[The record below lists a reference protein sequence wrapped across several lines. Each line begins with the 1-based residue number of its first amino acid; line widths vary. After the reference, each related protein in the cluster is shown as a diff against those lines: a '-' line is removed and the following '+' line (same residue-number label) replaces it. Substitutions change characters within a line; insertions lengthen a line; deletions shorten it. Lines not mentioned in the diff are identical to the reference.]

1 MMDIPVVFHFKV
13 EFGPNSHDGSG
24 SFSEQ
29 KDNRFQEVSGLTAE
43 ITTEEFK
50 EGGLNEYA
58 HKLPTA
64 AKYGNLSLK
73 RGYIVDSKVGKWIRN
88 AVENFKFEPREITVS
103 LLDEESNPLS
113 EWVFS
118 GAYPVKWSLADLK
131 AQENALSIESMELV
145 YKSFRKV

>member
-1 MMDIPVVFHFKV
+1 MYDMPVVFHFKV

-24 SFSEQ
+24 GFSEQ
-29 KDNRFQEVSGLTAE
+29 KDNRFQEVSGLSAE

-58 HKLPTA
+58 HKLPTG

-73 RGYIVDSKVGKWIRN
+73 RGYIEDSKVGKWVRS
-88 AVENFKFEPREITVS
+88 AVEDFKFNPRDIVVT
-103 LLDEESNPLS
+103 LLDSEDAPLA

-118 GAYPVKWSLADLK
+118 AAYPVKWSLSDLK
-131 AQENALSIESMELV
+131 AQENALAIESMELV
-145 YKSFRKV
+145 YKRFRKV